1 MTILASD
8 NFSGTDGAAPD
19 AAKWVL
25 GVYSNKVIG
34 AILPKITGNQL
45 DLLLANAT
53 TATGVIS
60 VNAFNLGT
68 QGGVHVKAPQF
79 PNEINAM
86 CSLMLAT
93 PANSGSTAGSA
104 GVVTAHHRIEVERPQ
119 LRVYDS
125 GGYSFGTTYSASA
138 HAYLRLQVEGTNVQA
153 YASPTGLAGSW
164 VAIGAA
170 RPSLVTTGSVKA
182 ALTFDAWGGGSFAS
196 SVLFDDYQVDDDAIT
211 TAAAGGGVSTS
222 VSPSVPDGR
231 IFRHSA
237 TTWSLAATG
246 SIVETGAYSGFT
258 PNQIRL
264 VEHGTNTPLAGFDW
278 TTIGTVGAGNYSHTF
293 TNVPQA
299 VGTGWYNVQVRDSA
313 VPGTVYIS
321 GRRGIGL
328 HIANYGQSQST
339 GQANTGD
346 STLTPTGMSRVH
358 GNQLGSLVWEPL
370 NSATMNGYIAADIML
385 NSLTGGKVPI
395 AFLNIGYPGTGLVS
409 GGPNGNWLPLTGP
422 IYQYGKNM
430 VAGLEGKVD
439 AVVDIRGESDAAG
452 SVTQANFYAGLGT
465 LYSTTRTDFGNANLP
480 IVQVILGN
488 AGSYWNDAQG
498 EVIKQAQ
505 VQRGAD
511 ANMYRVECYDAPLS
525 GDLLHRSATGYAIV
539 GRRWALAV
547 AKALGL
553 AANYRSPRIATV
565 SQVSSTVF
573 DANLIYE
580 VGSDFTPTSGIT
592 GLRVTDSVT
601 SAVLTP
607 TSVVRQS
614 PTAIRITLGSA
625 PANPIRVAAGYGAT
639 TTTNFASNGV
649 LPLPLEYEAGI
660 TAIQVATNATITLQS
675 QLGVLSANLTGLKWA
690 FFDQSTP
697 DLLAAP
703 TSKGAVETTDAS
715 GVLVLNIAGTSLAP
729 GAVGWLVVSDSDGTV
744 GMTHKAFSGPVV
756 VS

>member
-8 NFSGTDGAAPD
+8 NFSGTDGDAPD
-19 AAKWVL
+19 AAKWDSASFAY
-25 GVYSNKVIG
+25 GVDNSTNT
-34 AILPKITGNQL
+34 PKISGNCL
-45 DLLLANAT
+45 SVDTSST
-53 TATGVIS
+53 TLSCAVFS
-60 VNAFNLGT
+60 VNAFDLT
-68 QGGVHVKAPQF
+68 AGGIHVKAVSIP
-79 PNEINAM
+79 
-86 CSLMLAT
+86 LD
-93 PANSGSTAGSA
+93 AGSYTNFGLHSSTSSHTPNHLIQTEA
-104 GVVTAHHRIEVERPQ
+104 GAIHVV
-119 LRVYDS
+119 DS
-125 GGYSFGTTYSASA
+125 GGYSFNRTYSATTD
-138 HAYLRLQVEGTNVQA
+138 AYFRFQVLAGNVQA
-153 YASPTGLAGSW
+153 YTSPTGAPGSW
-164 VAIGAA
+164 VALGAS
-170 RPSLVTTGSVKA
+170 RPSLVTLGAVKA
-182 ALTFDAWGGGSFAS
+182 SIGHRRWMGTALVAPALFDNYQADTDAIADASAGAASSGIAS
-196 SVLFDDYQVDDDAIT
+196 SVPV
-211 TAAAGGGVSTS
+211 
-222 VSPSVPDGR
+222 GR

-237 TTWSLAATG
+237 ATWSLAATG
-246 SIVETGAYSGFT
+246 SIVEAGAYTGFT
-258 PNQIRL
+258 PNQVRL
-264 VEHGTNTPLAGFDW
+264 VQDGTDTPLAGFDW
-278 TTIGTVGAGNYSHTF
+278 MTIGSASAGTYSHTF
-293 TNVPQA
+293 TSVPQA
-299 VGTGWYNVQVRDSA
+299 VGTGWYNVQFRDSA
-313 VPGTVYIS
+313 VPATIYATGK
-321 GRRGIGL
+321 RGVGI

-339 GQANTGD
+339 GQAVTGD
-346 STLTPTGMSRVH
+346 GTLTPTGMSRVH
-358 GNQLGSLVWEPL
+358 GNQMGSFTWAALE
-370 NSATMNGYIAADIML
+370 SATMNGYIAADIML

-480 IVQVILGN
+480 IIQVLLGN
-488 AGSYWNDAQG
+488 AGSYWNDVQG
-498 EVIKQAQ
+498 EAIKQAQ

-511 ANMYRVECYDAPLS
+511 ANMYRVECYDAQLG
-525 GDLLHRSATGYAIV
+525 GDLLHRSATGYATV

-580 VGSDFTPTSGIT
+580 VGSDFTPISGIT

-614 PTAIRITLGSA
+614 ATAIRITLGSA
-625 PANPIRVAAGYGAT
+625 PANPIQVAAGYGAT

-649 LPLPLEYEAGI
+649 LPLPLEYEGGI
-660 TAIQVATNATITLQS
+660 TALQVATNATITLQS

-703 TSKGAVETTDAS
+703 TAKGAVETTDAS